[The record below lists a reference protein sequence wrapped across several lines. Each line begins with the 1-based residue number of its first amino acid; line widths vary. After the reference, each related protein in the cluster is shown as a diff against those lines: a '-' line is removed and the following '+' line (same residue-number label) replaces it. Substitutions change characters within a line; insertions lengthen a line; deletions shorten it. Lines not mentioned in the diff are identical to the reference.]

1 VTSVSDTATNSW
13 PVHADSAP
21 FAGLRVWVTGGSRG
35 LGRIIAS
42 DLSRAGARLAVTA
55 RSDGAMDGIEREC
68 EGREVLRAPGSVA
81 VEEDVQRIAAEIEAR
96 WGGLDAVV
104 HCAGI
109 SPVFHLAGDLSADE
123 WREIV
128 DVNLTGT
135 FLVAK
140 AAAELMATG
149 GSVVTMSS
157 VHARS
162 AGRRL
167 AAYSAA
173 KGGVESLTR
182 ALALD
187 WAARGIRVNC
197 VAPGYFETDM
207 TEDLAK
213 SPHQMDRLLA
223 HIPLGAL
230 GRPDQIVDMVRLLV
244 GPGSSYI
251 TGSVFSI
258 DGGWTAA

>member
-1 VTSVSDTATNSW
+1 MTSAFDAATDGRTTPIES
-13 PVHADSAP
+13 SP
-21 FAGLRVWVTGGSRG
+21 FNGLRVWVTGASRG
-35 LGRIIAS
+35 LGRVIAS
-42 DLSRAGARLAVTA
+42 DLSQAGARLAVTA
-55 RSDGAMDGIEREC
+55 RSDSALDGIGREC
-68 EGREVLRAPGSVA
+68 AGREVLRLPGSVA
-81 VEEDVQRIAAEIEAR
+81 DDEDVQRIVTQIQTQ

-109 SPVFHLAGDLSADE
+109 SPVFHLAEDLSPE
-123 WREIV
+123 SWREIV

-135 FLVAK
+135 FLVAR
-140 AAAELMATG
+140 AAAALMTTG
-149 GSVVTMSS
+149 GSIVTISS

-167 AAYSAA
+167 AAYSAT

-187 WAARGIRVNC
+187 WAPRGIRVNC

-207 TEDLAK
+207 TEELAG
-213 SPHQMDRLLA
+213 SEHQLSRLLA

-230 GRPDQIVDMVRLLV
+230 GTPDQIIDMVRLLV
-244 GPGSSYI
+244 GPGSGYV
-251 TGSVFSI
+251 TGSVFPI